1 MKHRWTLLLWG
12 IACFFLSTS
21 MKTPGYQ
28 LDSEYLKVNITSI
41 DELRLQL
48 TAQNETGKKLYLS
61 VFQVEP
67 NAFNR
72 STETEVFSEIISG
85 EVAKVNRTLNLS
97 KLESGT
103 YRISVKA
110 GKQRFEKR
118 LDIRQKPVNVQAD
131 NRVIQLQ

>member
-21 MKTPGYQ
+21 MTTPGYQ

-118 LDIRQKPVNVQAD
+118 LDIRTKPAPVSAD